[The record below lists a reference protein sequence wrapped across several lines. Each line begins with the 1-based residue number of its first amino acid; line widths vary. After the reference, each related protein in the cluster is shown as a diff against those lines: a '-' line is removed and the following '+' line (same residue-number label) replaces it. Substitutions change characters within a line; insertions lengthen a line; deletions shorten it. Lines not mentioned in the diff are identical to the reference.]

1 MYIPGVKVGI
11 EWVKLVACTLL
22 LTGRAGD
29 VPMPVYERAPVT
41 LRSAHKLY
49 TFFTQLYTV
58 LKIDEITEVKDA
70 VLTILSIKTLPDRIY
85 LFTYNVIKFNSFFDL
100 FNGMNCCCV
109 VFTTKLTSNLS
120 EA

>member
-22 LTGRAGD
+22 LMGRVGD

-41 LRSAHKLY
+41 LRSTHKLY

-58 LKIDEITEVKDA
+58 LKIDEITGVEA
-70 VLTILSIKTLPDRIY
+70 RYGPILSI
-85 LFTYNVIKFNSFFDL
+85 
-100 FNGMNCCCV
+100 
-109 VFTTKLTSNLS
+109 
-120 EA
+120 